1 MPKGSRLSWVQT
13 SFGQRLTKRMTFGID
28 FDRLAIKELMCG
40 HVSRRRAI
48 GELVGTL
55 VMVFEWIYLP
65 FADNRGRGRSFSRRN
80 ARQLKFCS

>member
-13 SFGQRLTKRMTFGID
+13 NFGQRLTNRMTFGID

-40 HVSRRRAI
+40 HVSRRRAVR
-48 GELVGTL
+48 ELVGTL
-55 VMVFEWIYLP
+55 VTVFEWIYLP
-65 FADNRGRGRSFSRRN
+65 FADNRGRRRSFSRRN